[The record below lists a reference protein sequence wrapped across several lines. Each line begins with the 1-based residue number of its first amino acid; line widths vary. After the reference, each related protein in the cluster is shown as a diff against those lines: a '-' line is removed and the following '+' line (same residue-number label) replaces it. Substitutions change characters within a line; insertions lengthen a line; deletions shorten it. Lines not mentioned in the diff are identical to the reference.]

1 MSEILLYGEVGWDF
15 DAEWLN
21 ERLEGSE
28 GDVTLRVHSPGGDVF
43 DGVAIANT
51 IRRARSQGRRVT
63 AVVDGLAASAASYMC
78 LTCDEVVASPG
89 TVFMVHPP
97 SGMCWGTAEDM
108 RKTARALDAC
118 HDSIASLYRRRTGRS
133 AAEVDA
139 AMRDETWLTDE
150 QAVAWGLADRVDGG
164 EARDLSEVDAKWT
177 SVMAS
182 ADYAAFAHA
191 HPAMDRAL
199 ESHREHSERFGKR
212 LLESLR
218 AGNPPVDNA
227 VPTLAPTADGDGPA
241 EAAGTGEGEAPA
253 YAIANGHVY
262 RIGSKE

>member
-15 DAEWLN
+15 DAKWLN
-21 ERLEGSE
+21 RLLDESE

-51 IRRARSQGRRVT
+51 IRRAREGGRRVT

-89 TVFMVHPP
+89 TVFMIHPP
-97 SGMCWGTAEDM
+97 SGGCWGRAEDM

-118 HDSIASLYRRRTGRS
+118 HDSIAELYRRRTGRS
-133 AAEVDA
+133 AAEVDE
-139 AMRDETWLTDE
+139 AMREETWLTDE
-150 QAVAWGLADRVDGG
+150 EAVVWGLADRIDAD
-164 EARDLSEVDAKWT
+164 EARDLTGVDAKWT
-177 SVMAS
+177 SVMSS
-182 ADYAAFAHA
+182 ADYADFAHA

-199 ESHREHSERFGKR
+199 ESHREHSERFGKV
-212 LLESLR
+212 LVGSLR

-227 VPTLAPTADGDGPA
+227 VPTLAPTAEGDGGA
-241 EAAGTGEGEAPA
+241 EAAPAGEGEAPA
-253 YAIANGHVY
+253 YALANGHVY